1 MSQLQTATARALTNE
16 LIPLLTLNFT
26 DRPKSSRQL
35 EANQTR
41 PKFIIYSSQFTNQM
55 LPVISGVTWLG
66 MLLAMLI
73 YWAGTQDAVHLVDMN
88 EHQSIA
94 YISDVGALTLKP
106 LFIAGCAVTSVFF
119 AVSFIATRWLRHR
132 GRLLPNVTM
141 FQKILMCLNIF
152 SAIVGTAGLIF
163 LSIFDAYRHSGVHNA
178 CLVLFLLGFII
189 SAIFACWEFH
199 SLRHCIYALPPPPL
213 VLVFLANNQLLDY
226 VDEPHL
232 KASFYTKLVFIIFE
246 GSLAILF
253 GILFKTHK
261 RNAAAVVE
269 WILAFIFSFYVFSYV
284 MDLWPAVH
292 TKKPEMRYQ
301 KPQRLVVGS
310 SGESPHTLEQAIVP
324 PPPPPP
330 EAHMGHF

>member
-1 MSQLQTATARALTNE
+1 
-16 LIPLLTLNFT
+16 
-26 DRPKSSRQL
+26 
-35 EANQTR
+35 
-41 PKFIIYSSQFTNQM
+41 
-55 LPVISGVTWLG
+55 
-66 MLLAMLI
+66 MLI

-94 YISDVGALTLKP
+94 YISDIGALTLKP

-141 FQKILMCLNIF
+141 FQRTLMYLNIF
-152 SAIVGTAGLIF
+152 SVIVGTAGLIF

-178 CLVLFLLGFII
+178 CLVLFLLGFIA
-189 SAIFACWEFH
+189 SAIFACWEFR
-199 SLRHCIYALPPPPL
+199 SLRHY
-213 VLVFLANNQLLDY
+213 Y

-232 KASFYTKLVFIIFE
+232 EASFYTKLAFIIFE
-246 GSLAILF
+246 GSLAIVF
-253 GILFKTHK
+253 GILVKTHH
-261 RNAAAVVE
+261 RDAAAVVE

-292 TKKPEMRYQ
+292 TKKPEMRYH
-301 KPQRLVVGS
+301 KPQRLAVGS
-310 SGESPHTLEQAIVP
+310 SGGSPHTLEQAIVP